1 MTGSV
6 LIVEDEAAL
15 RRNLGRFFSSIGCE
29 VSDAPNVRAAE
40 QRLAA
45 REFDVAL
52 VDMRLPDGDGLDVV
66 RRVQQ
71 GSPATGVLVMTAYA
85 SVDSVVEAFRLGAH
99 DCLLKPFRLEEIEQK
114 VSNFLRCRHL
124 VRENSAL

>member
-71 GSPATGVLVMTAYA
+71 GSPATGVLVMTA
-85 SVDSVVEAFRLGAH
+85 
-99 DCLLKPFRLEEIEQK
+99 
-114 VSNFLRCRHL
+114 
-124 VRENSAL
+124 